1 MITRINLLGSFVLY
15 PHPCLIS
22 GPNFDYTFYLTIAG
36 IMGAIMSL
44 FSVILYQ
51 KLFAKWR
58 FRSTI
63 SMTICTG
70 AVASMADII
79 VINRWNTKIGIP
91 DKVFFMLG
99 NAIFAQK
106 IVTLQLI
113 PLDAICSKM
122 SPPGMG
128 LTITG

>member
-1 MITRINLLGSFVLY
+1 
-15 PHPCLIS
+15 
-22 GPNFDYTFYLTIAG
+22 
-36 IMGAIMSL
+36 MSL
-44 FSVILYQ
+44 FSVVLYQ
-51 KLFAKWR
+51 KLFSKWR
-58 FRSTI
+58 FRSAI

-91 DKVFFMLG
+91 DKVFFIFG
-99 NAIFAQK
+99 NALFAQIMIYCFQK
-106 IVTLQLI
+106 I